1 MKNASEFRAI
11 ARSRL
16 KGKWGV
22 AVLAGFLYSL
32 ICARSGNTSSI
43 NMSENSQS
51 SAGFGN
57 LLGGIPSGVIAFLSG
72 ALVFAVILGIVL
84 IIGWTILGSV
94 VSTGYAK
101 FNLRMVDR
109 EEASINVMF
118 SCFPQWKTV
127 TVANLLQGLFIFL
140 WTLALIIPGIIACY
154 TYAMV
159 PYILA
164 EYPEMPAG
172 EVLAQSKMLME
183 GNRWRLFCMH
193 LSFIGWALLAI
204 MTLGIGNLW
213 LTPYRQTAE
222 AAFYREISGTER
234 HFFEETSYETF

>member
-1 MKNASEFRAI
+1 MKRASDFRTI
-11 ARSRL
+11 ARDALR
-16 KGKWGV
+16 GKWGL
-22 AVLAGFLYSL
+22 AVLAGFLASL
-32 ICARSGNTSSI
+32 LGATGTSSRVNI
-43 NMSENSQS
+43 NTGNSNSGYTVNLQELIPAQMRGIL
-51 SAGFGN
+51 AGAIV
-57 LLGGIPSGVIAFLSG
+57 GIV
-72 ALVFAVILGIVL
+72 VVGIVL
-84 IIGWTILGSV
+84 AIGWTILSSV
-94 VSTGYAK
+94 VNAGYAK

-234 HFFEETSYETF
+234 HFSEDTSYETF

>member
-1 MKNASEFRAI
+1 
-11 ARSRL
+11 
-16 KGKWGV
+16 
-22 AVLAGFLYSL
+22 
-32 ICARSGNTSSI
+32 
-43 NMSENSQS
+43 MSENGQS

-127 TVANLLQGLFIFL
+127 TIANLLQGLFIFL

-183 GNRWRLFCMH
+183 GNRWRLFCLE
-193 LSFIGWALLAI
+193 LSFLGWGLLATF
-204 MTLGIGNLW
+204 TLGIGYLW
-213 LTPYRQTAE
+213 LIPYTQAAS
-222 AAFYREISGTER
+222 AAFYREVSGTER
-234 HFFEETSYETF
+234 YYTASEPVME